1 MKTYA
6 ALMIDIKNSRG
17 YSLSHREEIQSHI
30 AASYRELN
38 RLFADQLEREV
49 EFSAGDELQGLFCT
63 AESAY
68 CYLRLFRML
77 LWPVQVRAGIGV
89 GRWDVRLPGE
99 GTTAQDGQAYHRC
112 RSAIKEAE
120 EKGES
125 DIVYRAENE
134 LDEQINF
141 AMSMESLLTR
151 RYSSHQNDLLLLT
164 ELLYPVAGVG
174 DLSSL
179 ADVMEQR
186 GKYEYYASR
195 EKQSLFCTLRKLP
208 VTIQP
213 RQNDRGKKS
222 RGIPTAVSNYSGIS
236 RQSVEKTMKAANMFA
251 ARNAAMMALKL
262 LAQRKETP

>member
-1 MKTYA
+1 MKTYT
-6 ALMIDIKNSRG
+6 ALMMDIKKSRG
-17 YSLSHREEIQSHI
+17 YSLPHREEIQSHI
-30 AASYRELN
+30 AVVYRELN
-38 RLFADQLEREV
+38 RLFADQLEHMV

-63 AESAY
+63 PESAY

-89 GRWDVRLPGE
+89 GRWDVRLPGV
-99 GTTAQDGQAYHRC
+99 GSTAQDGQAYHRC
-112 RSAIKEAE
+112 RSAIREAE

-125 DIVYRAENE
+125 DIVFRAESA

-141 AMSMESLLTR
+141 AVSMESLLTR

-164 ELLYPVAGVG
+164 ELLYPVAAVG
-174 DLSSL
+174 DLSVL
-179 ADVMEQR
+179 ADVMLER
-186 GKYEYYASR
+186 EKYEYYALR
-195 EKQSLFCTLRKLP
+195 EKQSLFRSLKKPP

-213 RQNDRGKKS
+213 MQNDLNGKV

-251 ARNAAMMALKL
+251 ARNAAMMVLKL
-262 LAQRKETP
+262 MQKRKETP

>member
-1 MKTYA
+1 M
-6 ALMIDIKNSRG
+6 MDIKNSRG
-17 YSLSHREEIQSHI
+17 YSLPHREEIQSHI
-30 AASYRELN
+30 AVVYRELN
-38 RLFADQLEREV
+38 RLFADQLEHAV

-63 AESAY
+63 PESAY

-89 GRWDVRLPGE
+89 GRWDVRLPGV

-125 DIVYRAENE
+125 DIVYRAEGE

-141 AMSMESLLTR
+141 AVSMESLLTR
-151 RYSSHQNDLLLLT
+151 RYSPHQNDLLLLT

-179 ADVMEQR
+179 AKVMQQR
-186 GKYEYYASR
+186 ENYEYYAIR
-195 EKQSLFCTLRKLP
+195 EKQSLFHALKHPP

-213 RQNDRGKKS
+213 KQNDLNRKV
-222 RGIPTAVSNYSGIS
+222 RGIPTAVSNCSGIS
-236 RQSVEKTMKAANMFA
+236 RQSVEKTMKSANMFA

-262 LAQRKETP
+262 IAQREETP

>member
-1 MKTYA
+1 MKTFA

-17 YSLSHREEIQSHI
+17 YSLPHREEIQSYI
-30 AASYRELN
+30 ADLYRELN
-38 RLFADQLEREV
+38 RLFADQLEHEV

-63 AESAY
+63 PESAY

-99 GTTAQDGQAYHRC
+99 GSTAQDGQAYHRC

-125 DIVYRAENE
+125 NIVYCAESE
-134 LDEQINF
+134 LDEQVNF
-141 AMSMESLLTR
+141 AMSMESLLTQ
-151 RYSSHQNDLLLLT
+151 RYSTHQNDLLLLT

-179 ADVMEQR
+179 AYVMER
-186 GKYEYYASR
+186 REHYGYYASR
-195 EKQSLFCTLRKLP
+195 GKPSVFRKLRKP
-208 VTIQP
+208 PMTIQP
-213 RQNDRGKKS
+213 KQNDWNNKT

-251 ARNAAMMALKL
+251 ARNAAIMALKL
-262 LAQRKETP
+262 IAQGKETP